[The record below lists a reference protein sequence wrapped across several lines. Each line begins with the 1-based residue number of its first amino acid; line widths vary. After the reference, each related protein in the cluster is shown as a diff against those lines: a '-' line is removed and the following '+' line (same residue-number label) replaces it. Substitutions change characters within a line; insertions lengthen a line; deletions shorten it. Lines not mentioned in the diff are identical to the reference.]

1 MHKNK
6 STEMSF
12 PEIFGR
18 KFTKQEYFTR
28 ELSKSTGRDGSDR
41 CAFIENQVLHFG
53 KPDSI
58 LPEISKC
65 YINVKT
71 LCESIIKEENGTE

>member
-1 MHKNK
+1 MLSLTQVRTSSLIPNLIDP
-6 STEMSF
+6 STSR
-12 PEIFGR
+12 PP
-18 KFTKQEYFTR
+18 
-28 ELSKSTGRDGSDR
+28 S
-41 CAFIENQVLHFG
+41 FIENQVLHFG

-58 LPEISKC
+58 LPEISKR